1 MKHCAIEITAVIIII
16 ILPMFQEH
24 LKSSPHT
31 RVGFVVPKVRLARQQ
46 FERFVAYLPQFK
58 PHLKTG
64 ETSGTKQHLGDVL
77 QM

>member
-1 MKHCAIEITAVIIII
+1 MKYCAIEITAVINII
-16 ILPMFQEH
+16 ILPTFQEH

-46 FERFVAYLPQFK
+46 FERFMAYLPQFK

-64 ETSGTKQHLGDVL
+64 ETSGSKQHLGDVL
-77 QM
+77 QT